1 MGSQT
6 GAERAGK
13 GPGCRPGRWSLVSR
27 RSAIVTSQSR
37 PGLAPSAPVMACWQ
51 RNRQF
56 TQPPAAARRW
66 RMDMKAANAST
77 AAVAATAVAVSTAAT
92 TAAVLTKWLTGLA
105 NTSKATAT
113 MATSKLAGRA

>member
-37 PGLAPSAPVMACWQ
+37 PGLAPSAPIMACWQ

-77 AAVAATAVAVSTAAT
+77 ATVAATAVAVSTAVS
-92 TAAVLTKWLTGLA
+92 TAAVPKKWLARPA
-105 NTSKATAT
+105 NITQATTT
-113 MATSKLAGRA
+113 MAASRLAGRA